1 MLPLNNQLCNYIKD
15 ISPDCNFCKL
25 AGKAHQD
32 GFNHFFF
39 KCPCTREFLAKFVT
53 MLGLSLNLDS
63 NDFHTL
69 YWYGYND
76 DIKEHQTAF
85 LTVFDSFRYV
95 LYRLRNRH
103 ILPVYDTVERELVFF
118 ISKLCRANSNFKL
131 KLLGSNTLARIVRAI
146 G

>member
-95 LYRLRNRH
+95 LYRLRNTVDIFYRYMTQWSVNLYFLFQNFVEQ
-103 ILPVYDTVERELVFF
+103 IL
-118 ISKLCRANSNFKL
+118 
-131 KLLGSNTLARIVRAI
+131 TLS
-146 G
+146 